1 MRTSIALILTS
12 RRTLYFLYIRRHFEY
27 FDKFNHHASWFCLKL
42 KILLFTTKL
51 VWFLGINLFN
61 LLA

>member
-42 KILLFTTKL
+42 NENIVVHYKVGVFPWYQSI
-51 VWFLGINLFN
+51 
-61 LLA
+61 